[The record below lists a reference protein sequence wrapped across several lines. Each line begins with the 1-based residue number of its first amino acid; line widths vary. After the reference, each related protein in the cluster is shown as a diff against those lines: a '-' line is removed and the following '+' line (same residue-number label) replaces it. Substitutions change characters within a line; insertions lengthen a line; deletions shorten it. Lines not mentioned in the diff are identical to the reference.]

1 MNSLLEPIPVRVFVS
16 AVRAAFLLVCGGFLA
31 AAPAPAEELVVRTD
45 YRALVLYYN
54 PHVVIHG
61 ERLRVKDAYNYRDI
75 DRLCAD
81 YATFLRKASGGQVNF
96 SVAYRYELDEYPPET
111 DPGVTFTPENY
122 DQYRAEGYDIFNH
135 AKADYVAICADPRF
149 RIVPKVEAGR
159 VDAVW
164 IFAPDYTGF
173 WEAAMAGEG
182 AYWVNGGPYP
192 EIACSRKFVLFG
204 FGMADHQGVG
214 FMLENTGHM
223 IENIMHERI
232 ASGWPARHRV
242 TGWTTLDLTNP
253 DRAPVVRDLNDWGFF
268 TSTDAVHWDAELV
281 VPGGSQAG
289 LSHFPPTA
297 CVNYGWSAPRFDFD
311 YHWDAESFRVFD
323 AVGSIG
329 NGEYAL
335 SGGSGRA
342 ICYGSH
348 DLRDDR
354 GEYRVPMILTDADI
368 EFGVRLD
375 GPSPAGHA
383 GLLFRCA
390 NYDRESDPMDGYYLG
405 LNPGLGRLELARRD
419 GGYHLLASHPLPLAA
434 GTNYTL
440 FVSLRGR
447 EVRVARA
454 GGDPPLLIFDD
465 LERLDGA
472 VGFANR
478 DTDASFSHLYLT
490 PVIPNYAENWR
501 TYPDLGATAEVLS
514 PREWVGDDQPYGDMD
529 YWYAWWYEHLPKNPG
544 THEIRGPGGELL
556 GRALN
561 SWWPYLFDINA
572 FDQPLLPAD
581 SEVVSAPADL
591 SPPDAPQALVASPL
605 TDTRVRIEWAEPPD
619 AIGVTRYEVYRDGVL
634 LRRTPLAYLEDAGL
648 PPDSEHGYYVIAR
661 DGSGN
666 RSAPSAP
673 VTVRTL
679 PGEQDLVNGGFEL
692 GLLAPLAW
700 VPVSLEGEAV
710 LSWAPAGDGRNG
722 GRCIAIEST
731 APAHAHWRQ
740 DLTGLVPDGRYLLT
754 AWVKGQD
761 VHGEPP
767 GAPTAFVR
775 VLGACEHTLP
785 FLAGTFD
792 WTEVSG
798 HVFADRDGRLT
809 LLGALGDWGSP
820 ASGIVWI
827 DDVTLTYAPAAPQP
841 ASIWGLDMYHGA
853 SFPEGLAE
861 VRDVRAGSGF
871 FLALKTDGTVLVWGS
886 NCSGQWSVP
895 PDLTNGVAIA
905 AGGDH
910 CLALKADGTIRAWGG
925 NMWGQT
931 DLPPGLSDGI
941 GVSAGTRFS
950 AVLRSDGTVVAWGCN
965 DRGEIDVP
973 AGLDRVVAIDSGH
986 EFSLALKADGTVAA
1000 WGHFLARD
1008 GDLQPAYVPPGL
1020 RNVVAVSCG
1029 EHHAVALHC
1038 DGTVTAWGDST
1049 YGQTTVPPDLSPV
1062 VAVSAGG
1069 YHTLALLGDGSVA
1082 AWGGNQ
1088 HGQTDVPPDLRNV
1101 RAVAAGMMSSLALL
1115 GTRPPTCRAHVQDP
1129 GLASGRFHITAQCRP
1144 GDPTFLLSAHSLHP
1158 SLWNVVTGAVTR
1170 EPSVALVDPNPLSD
1184 QRYYSASRPP

>member
-1 MNSLLEPIPVRVFVS
+1 MNSLSEPIPVRVFVP

-31 AAPAPAEELVVRTD
+31 AVPAYAGQHVIRTD
-45 YRALVLYYN
+45 YHALVLYYN
-54 PHVVIHG
+54 PHVVKDG
-61 ERLRVKDAYNYRDI
+61 ERVRVKDAYNYRDI

-81 YATFLRKASGGQVNF
+81 YAAFLRKASGGQVNF

-111 DPGVTFTPENY
+111 DPDVTFTPENY
-122 DQYRAEGYDIFNH
+122 DRYRAEGYDIFNH
-135 AKADYVAICADPRF
+135 AKADYASICADPRF

-159 VDAVW
+159 VDVVW
-164 IFAPDYTGF
+164 IFAPDCTGF

-223 IENIMHERI
+223 IENIMHDRI

-242 TGWTTLDLTNP
+242 TGWNTLDLTNP
-253 DRAPVVRDLNDWGFF
+253 GRAPEVRFLNDWRYF
-268 TSTDAVHWDAELV
+268 TCTDAVHWDAGLV
-281 VPGGSQAG
+281 APGGSQAG

-329 NGEYAL
+329 DGVYAL
-335 SGGSGRA
+335 SGTSGRA
-342 ICYGSH
+342 ICQGSH
-348 DLRDDR
+348 TLRDER
-354 GEYRVPMILTDADI
+354 GEYTVPINLTDADI
-368 EFGVRLD
+368 EVGVRID
-375 GPSPAGHA
+375 GTSGLGHA

-390 NYDRESDPMDGYYLG
+390 DYGTGADHVDGYYIG
-405 LNPGLGRLELARRD
+405 LNPGLGRLELARVANRYD
-419 GGYHLLASHPLPLAA
+419 LLASCPLDVAA
-434 GTNYTL
+434 GTNHAL
-440 FVSLRGR
+440 FVRLRGT
-447 EVRVARA
+447 EVQIARSP
-454 GGDPPLLIFDD
+454 DEPPLLVFDG
-465 LERLDGA
+465 LERLDGG
-472 VGFANR
+472 VGFANHEG
-478 DTDASFSHLYLT
+478 DASFSHLYLT
-490 PVIPNYAENWR
+490 PVISNHAEAWR
-501 TYPDLGATAEVLS
+501 TYPELGTEVRVLS
-514 PREWVGDDQPYGDMD
+514 PLEWAGDDQPYGDMD
-529 YWYAWWYEHLPKNPG
+529 YWYAWWYEHLPKNAG
-544 THEIRGPGGELL
+544 TREVRTSRGEVL

-561 SWWPYLFDINA
+561 SWWPYLFDINV

-581 SEVVSAPADL
+581 MEVVSASVDRA
-591 SPPDAPQALVASPL
+591 PPDAPAVLLASPL
-605 TDTRVRIEWAEPPD
+605 TESRVRVEWAEPND
-619 AIGVTRYEVYRDGVL
+619 DVGVTRYEVYRNGEL
-634 LRRTPLAYLEDAGL
+634 IRRTPLRYLEDAGL
-648 PPDSEHGYYVIAR
+648 PPDTEQQYTIRAR

-666 RSAPSAP
+666 CSSASEP

-679 PGEQDLVNGGFEL
+679 PAEQDLVNGGFEL
-692 GLLAPLAW
+692 GTTEPLAW
-700 VPVSLEGEAV
+700 SPVCLEGAADLV
-710 LSWAPAGDGRNG
+710 WDPAGAGRGG
-722 GRCIAIEST
+722 GRCISIGST
-731 APAHAHWRQ
+731 GPCHAHWRQ
-740 DLTGLVPDGRYLLT
+740 EIAGLVPDGRYRLT

-767 GAPTAFVR
+767 DAPTAFVR
-775 VLGACEHTLP
+775 VLGACEHTVP
-785 FLAGTFD
+785 FLTGTFD

-809 LLGALGDWGSP
+809 LVGALGDWGNP

-827 DDVTLTYAPAAPQP
+827 DDVSLAYAPAAPQP
-841 ASIWGLDMYHGA
+841 ARIWGLDMYHGA

-871 FLALKTDGTVLVWGS
+871 FMALKTNGTILVWGS
-886 NCSGQWSVP
+886 DCSGQWSAP

-931 DLPPGLSDGI
+931 DMPPGLSDGI

-950 AVLRSDGTVVAWGCN
+950 AVLRSDGTVFAWGCN

-986 EFSLALKADGTVAA
+986 EFSLALKADGTVAT

-1020 RNVVAVSCG
+1020 SNVVAVSCG

-1038 DGTVTAWGDST
+1038 DGAVTAWGDST
-1049 YGQTTVPPDLSPV
+1049 YAQTTVPPGLPPV
-1062 VAVSAGG
+1062 LAVSAGG
-1069 YHTLALLGDGSVA
+1069 YHTLALLADGSVA

-1088 HGQTDVPPDLRNV
+1088 HGQTEVPADLRNV
-1101 RAVAAGMMSSLALL
+1101 HAVAAGMMCSLALL
-1115 GTRPPTCRAHVQDP
+1115 GTQPPTCRAPVLDP
-1129 GLASGRFHITAQCRP
+1129 GLAYGRFHVTAQCRP
-1144 GDPTFLLSAHSLHP
+1144 GDPTFLLSAHSLHHP
-1158 SLWNVVTGAVTR
+1158 RWNVLTGAVTR
-1170 EPSVALVDPNPLSD
+1170 EPSVALADPNPLSD
-1184 QRYYSASRPP
+1184 QRYYSASRSP